1 MTIIR
6 RPIPIALAA
15 TILVAVLTGCHGS
28 DNDDPAAAAETLERA
43 LAPREVR
50 LVSPE
55 VREERPSVQLVGE
68 LRAFDTVTISSE
80 VGGRVDRVLVEVG
93 DRVAAGTPLVEV
105 DRKTFLIYMQQAEA
119 NLAAANADKSLAEK
133 DLERKRDL
141 RSDETIPQSA
151 FDQAQAA
158 HDLANARAAAASAA
172 LDLAQR
178 NYERSII
185 RAPAAGAITQRM
197 VVAGQ
202 WADVGA
208 GLLNL
213 AIGNKIK
220 VSARVPEAW
229 APELAGLEQFTFTV
243 GVSGPTYTAK
253 LYSVQP
259 GVSGPT
265 YTAKLYSVQPVVEHA
280 SRSFEIVGTAAN
292 DGSIKPGMFANVV
305 LEAPTARQ
313 SLWLPA
319 AAVATSDLS
328 QVLMVEDGAIEY
340 RKVRIGRR
348 ADGLIEIA
356 DGLSPDEQVIAD
368 VSGLSRGLPVTIVGK
383 D

>member
-1 MTIIR
+1 MKTSRHHTPIILSVTLFV
-6 RPIPIALAA
+6 AL
-15 TILVAVLTGCHGS
+15 LSGCHGA
-28 DNDDPAAAAETLERA
+28 DDDDPAAAAEILEKA
-43 LAPREVR
+43 LAPREVQ
-50 LVSPE
+50 LVTAE

-68 LRAFDTVTISSE
+68 IRAFDTVTISSE
-80 VGGRVDRVLVEVG
+80 VGGKVDRVLVEVG

-105 DRKTFLIYMQQAEA
+105 DRETFRIYLHQAEA
-119 NLAAANADKSLAEK
+119 NLAAANADLVLAEK

-141 RSDETIPQSA
+141 RSDETIPQST
-151 FDQAQAA
+151 FDQAQAGN
-158 HDLANARAAAASAA
+158 DLAAARVAAASAA
-172 LDLAQR
+172 RDLAQR
-178 NYERSII
+178 NFERSAI

-208 GLLNL
+208 GLLEL

-229 APELAGLEQFTFTV
+229 APELAGLEGFTFTV
-243 GVSGPTYTAK
+243 GVSGPVHTAR
-253 LYSVQP
+253 
-259 GVSGPT
+259 
-265 YTAKLYSVQPVVEHA
+265 LYSVQPVVEHA
-280 SRSFEIVGTAAN
+280 CRSFEIIGTAAN

-305 LEAPTARQ
+305 LEAPSARQ

-328 QVLMVEDGAIEY
+328 QVLLVEDGLIAY

-348 ADGLIEIA
+348 TDGLIEIV
-356 DGLSPDEQVIAD
+356 DGLSPDEAVVAD
-368 VSGLSRGLPVTIVGK
+368 VSGLSRGIPVTIVEGS
-383 D
+383 

>member
-1 MTIIR
+1 MKTIR
-6 RPIPIALAA
+6 RRLPTVIAA
-15 TILVAVLTGCHGS
+15 TLLVTVLAGCHGT
-28 DNDDPAAAAETLERA
+28 DDDDPAAAAEILERA

-68 LRAFDTVTISSE
+68 VRAFDTVDISSE
-80 VGGRVDRVLVEVG
+80 VAGKVDRVLAEVG

-105 DRKTFLIYMQQAEA
+105 DRDTFRIYQQLAAA
-119 NLAAANADKSLAEK
+119 NLAAANADLALAGK

-158 HDLANARAAAASAA
+158 HDLATARVAAASAS

-178 NYERSII
+178 NSDRSVV
-185 RAPAAGAITQRM
+185 RAPAAGSITQRH

-202 WADVGA
+202 WAEVGV
-208 GLLNL
+208 GLFEL
-213 AIGNKIK
+213 AVGDRIK

-229 APELAGLEQFTFTV
+229 APELAGLEEFTFTV
-243 GVSGPTYTAK
+243 GVSGP
-253 LYSVQP
+253 VH
-259 GVSGPT
+259 
-265 YTAKLYSVQPVVEHA
+265 TAKLYSVQPVVEQA

-305 LEAPTARQ
+305 LEAPTAKQ
-313 SLWLPA
+313 TLWLPA
-319 AAVATSDLS
+319 AAVATSDLP
-328 QVLMVEDGAIEY
+328 QVLMVEDGTIAF
-340 RKVRIGRR
+340 RKIRIGRR
-348 ADGLIEIA
+348 DDGFIEIA
-356 DGLSPDEQVIAD
+356 DGLSPNEAVITD
-368 VSGLSRGLPVTIVGK
+368 VSGLSRGIPVLIVGGA
-383 D
+383 DDE

>member
-1 MTIIR
+1 MKTTRRHTPIILFV
-6 RPIPIALAA
+6 ALLAPLF
-15 TILVAVLTGCHGS
+15 IGCHGS
-28 DNDDPAAAAETLERA
+28 DDDDPAAAAEILERA
-43 LAPREVR
+43 LAPREVQ
-50 LVSPE
+50 LVTAE

-68 LRAFDTVTISSE
+68 VRAFDTVTISSE
-80 VGGRVDRVLVEVG
+80 VGGKVDRVHVEVG
-93 DRVAAGTPLVEV
+93 DRVSAGTPLVDV
-105 DRKTFLIYMQQAEA
+105 DRETFQIYLQQAEA
-119 NLAAANADKSLAEK
+119 NLAAANAELALAEK

-151 FDQAQAA
+151 FDQAQAS
-158 HDLANARAAAASAA
+158 HDLATARFAAATAA
-172 LDLAQR
+172 RDLAQR
-178 NYERSII
+178 NFERSAI

-202 WADVGA
+202 WAEVGV
-208 GLLNL
+208 GLFNL
-213 AIGNKIK
+213 AVGDRIK

-229 APELAGLEQFTFTV
+229 APELAGLEEFTFTV
-243 GVSGPTYTAK
+243 
-253 LYSVQP
+253 

-305 LEAPTARQ
+305 LESPTVKR
-313 SLWLPA
+313 SLWLPV

-328 QVLMVEDGAIEY
+328 QVLMVEEGAIVY

-356 DGLSPDEQVIAD
+356 DGLSPDEAVVAD
-368 VSGLSRGLPVTIVGK
+368 VSGLSRGIPVTIVN
-383 D
+383 